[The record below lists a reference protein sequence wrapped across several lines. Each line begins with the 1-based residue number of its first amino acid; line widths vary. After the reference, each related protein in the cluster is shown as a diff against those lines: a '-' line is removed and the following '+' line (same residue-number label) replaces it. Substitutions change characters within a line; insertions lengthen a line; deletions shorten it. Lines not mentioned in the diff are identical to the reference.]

1 MKYLDRSPIFSFFYG
16 GATLGVLVYAL
27 NSFFCGYFFF
37 TRAIIV
43 SIGPF
48 TKHKYVFT

>member
-1 MKYLDRSPIFSFFYG
+1 MKYLDRSPIFSFFFG
-16 GATLGVLVYAL
+16 GVTWGVLVYAL
-27 NSFFCGYFFF
+27 NSFFVVIFF

-43 SIGPF
+43 SIRPF